1 MSLHTEK
8 WAYRYLYTDRIFS
21 VTSWLLPKFGVSAA
35 RFVARGVAT
44 FYAATQGG
52 VVATVHNNLKLLD
65 PSIPPASAKRLF
77 RNYATCISD
86 YIALHSMDQKQ
97 AMSLCGEFVGKE
109 HVVAAAQAGG
119 AILATGHFG
128 FFEYGGVV
136 LSSMGLPVTAAT
148 MAEPTPALSA
158 WRAAW
163 RTRWGGDTIQ
173 VGGDPFSSLIAQRA
187 LADGRLVA
195 MLADR
200 PMGSHGIPVDL
211 PGGWILFS
219 SSPAVL
225 SLLTG
230 KPIIPVAVSLRPD
243 GKYRVA
249 AFPPLRT
256 EKMSHALRNQEI
268 ERCTRAVAKALFSE
282 ILRAPDQWFQF
293 VPVQTSSTNAGV

>member
-1 MSLHTEK
+1 MSLHTDK
-8 WAYRYLYTDRIFS
+8 WVYRYLYTDRFFS
-21 VTSWLLPKFGVSAA
+21 FTSWLLPKFGIPVA
-35 RFVARGVAT
+35 RSVTRGVAA
-44 FYAATQGG
+44 YYVATQRD

-65 PSIPPASAKRLF
+65 PQIPSDSAKHLF
-77 RNYATCISD
+77 RNFATCISD
-86 YIALHSMDQKQ
+86 YIALHSIDQEK
-97 AMSLCGEFVGKE
+97 ALTLCGEFVGKE
-109 HVVAAAQAGG
+109 HVIAAAQSGG

-128 FFEYGGVV
+128 FFEFGGVV

-163 RTRWGGDTIQ
+163 RSKWGGDTIQ

-187 LADGRLVA
+187 LAEGRLVA

-211 PGGWILFS
+211 PGGQILFS

-230 KPIIPVAVSLRPD
+230 APIIPVAVSLRPD

-249 AFPPLRT
+249 ALPPLRT
-256 EKMSHALRNQEI
+256 EKVTHSQRKQEI
-268 ERCTRAVAKALFSE
+268 ERCTRALAASLFSE

-293 VPVQTSSTNAGV
+293 VPVETK

>member
-8 WAYRYLYTDRIFS
+8 WVYRHLYSDRVFALA
-21 VTSWLLPKFGVSAA
+21 SWLLPKFGLPFARLVS
-35 RFVARGVAT
+35 RGVAAY
-44 FYAATQGG
+44 YAATQKG
-52 VVATVHNNLKLLD
+52 VVATVHKNLRLLD
-65 PSIPPASAKRLF
+65 PAIPPSSAKHVFCNFAL
-77 RNYATCISD
+77 CIVD
-86 YIALHSMDQKQ
+86 YIALHSMDEKD
-97 AMSLCGEFVGKE
+97 ALSLCGEFVGKE
-109 HVVAAAQAGG
+109 HVIVAAQAGG

-136 LSSMGLPVTAAT
+136 LAKMGLPVTAAT
-148 MAEPTPALSA
+148 MAEPTPGLSA

-163 RTRWGGDTIQ
+163 RAKWGGDTIQ

-187 LADGRLVA
+187 LAEGRLVA

-211 PGGWILFS
+211 PGGQILFS

-230 KPIIPVAVSLRPD
+230 APIIPVAVSLRAD

-249 AFPPLRT
+249 ALPPLRT
-256 EKMSHALRNQEI
+256 EKVTHSLRNQEI
-268 ERCTRAVAKALFSE
+268 ERCTRALATSLFSE
-282 ILRAPDQWFQF
+282 ILNAPDQWFQF
-293 VPVQTSSTNAGV
+293 LPVQTTG

>member
-8 WAYRYLYTDRIFS
+8 WVYRYLYTDRFFS
-21 VTSWLLPKFGVSAA
+21 FTSWLLPKFGLPIA
-35 RFVARGVAT
+35 RLVTRGVAAY
-44 FYAATQGG
+44 YAATQKG
-52 VVATVHNNLKLLD
+52 VVTTVHNNLRLLD
-65 PSIPPASAKRLF
+65 PGIPPASAKRLF
-77 RNYATCISD
+77 RNFAICISD
-86 YIALHSMDQKQ
+86 YIALHSMDEEK
-97 AMSLCGEFVGKE
+97 ALSLCGEFVGKE
-109 HVVAAAQAGG
+109 HLIAAAQSGG

-136 LSSMGLPVTAAT
+136 LAKMGLPVTAAT

-163 RTRWGGDTIQ
+163 RARWGGDTIQ
-173 VGGDPFSSLIAQRA
+173 VGADPFSSLIAQRA
-187 LADGRLVA
+187 LAEGRLVA

-211 PGGWILFS
+211 PGGQILFS

-230 KPIIPVAVSLRPD
+230 VPIIPVAVSLRPD

-249 AFPPLRT
+249 ALPPLRT
-256 EKMSHALRNQEI
+256 EKVTHSLRNQEI
-268 ERCTRAVAKALFSE
+268 ERCTSALAAALFSE
-282 ILRAPDQWFQF
+282 ILRAPDQWYQF
-293 VPVQTSSTNAGV
+293 VPVLTGR